1 MAVRTCLCVLACLA
15 ALEAAGS
22 PAPSAKAPLSPSGR
36 QAAIAKAF
44 SREFPARHVSGLALD
59 DYVSSRAWTNY
70 LNYLDYDHA
79 YFLASDIDRFRSRE
93 LILDDMLSTGD
104 VDFAFEVFE
113 VFKERLRDRYTF
125 VTNALETGFDLERD
139 ETYRRKRRE
148 LPWPADEASWNQLWR
163 KRLKNEYLGR
173 VLATEVE
180 EEAEEEEEEEEQ
192 EGKNAADSPPPPT
205 PEEFISKRYRQVLN
219 VHNDS
224 DGELVLQ
231 RYLTAFAC
239 AYDPHS
245 EYLSPSAF
253 ENFNIEMGLSLVGIG
268 AVLTSEDGMAKIL
281 SILPGGPAGKDKR
294 EKRLQV
300 GDRIVAVAQGNEEPV
315 DVLHWPLQRVV
326 GLIRGKKRT
335 TVVLTVIPASDPS
348 GLSTKTVDLERDT
361 VKLEDRAAQS
371 EIRTFNRSDSEY
383 RLGVISLPSFY
394 ANVQARSRFSPD
406 YRSATRDVAGIITE
420 MKEENID
427 GLLLDLRSNGGGYLP
442 EAVSM
447 TGLFITTGPVVKV
460 VERGRTRVHR
470 DTDFSRTY
478 GGPMVVLLNRLSA
491 SATEILAGA
500 LQDYG
505 RAVIV
510 GDSSSH
516 GKGTVQAPGP
526 LDENASLGTLK
537 VTVASY
543 YRISGAS
550 TQLKGVVPDIVVPS
564 PFDRSEY
571 GEERF
576 DNAMPWSSIETELYT
591 PMEELRSAI
600 PRLRAQSM
608 NRRRNNERFASYLE
622 LLERIE
628 VFTKIDE
635 MPLRIEKR
643 RELAEQERELAELQR
658 SLLADLPG
666 GTETEDGKKADPV
679 LDEALTILSDLIT
692 LRRED
697 SAKGTGKAGIAK
709 RLLDWILD

>member
-1 MAVRTCLCVLACLA
+1 MAVRAFLCMLAFLA
-15 ALEAAGS
+15 ALEAAG
-22 PAPSAKAPLSPSGR
+22 APSPTAKPPLSPNDR
-36 QAAIAKAF
+36 HAEIARAF

-59 DYVSSRAWTNY
+59 DYVSSLAWTNY
-70 LNYLDYDHA
+70 LNFLDYDHV
-79 YFLASDIDRFRSRE
+79 YFLASDIDRFRAHE
-93 LILDDMLSTGD
+93 LSLDDALSAGT

-113 VFKERLRDRYTF
+113 VFKQRLRDRYTF
-125 VTNALETGFDLERD
+125 VTNTLETGFDLEKD
-139 ETYRRKRRE
+139 ETYRRKRRK
-148 LPWPADEASWNQLWR
+148 LPWPADETAWNELWR
-163 KRLKNEYLGR
+163 KRIKNEYLGR
-173 VLATEVE
+173 TLA
-180 EEAEEEEEEEEQ
+180 AEIKQ
-192 EGKNAADSPPPPT
+192 NATNSPSPPT

-224 DGELVLQ
+224 DAELVLQ
-231 RYLTAFAC
+231 RYLTAFAR

-294 EKRLQV
+294 DHRLQV
-300 GDRIVAVAQGNEEPV
+300 GDRIVAVAQGDDEAV

-326 GLIRGKKRT
+326 GLIRGKKKT
-335 TVVLTVIPASDPS
+335 KVVLTVIPASDPS
-348 GLSTKTVDLERDT
+348 GQSLKTVDLERDT

-371 EIRTFNRSDSEY
+371 EIRTFNGNDREY

-394 ANVQARSRFSPD
+394 ANLRASSRFSPD
-406 YRSATRDVAGIITE
+406 YRSATRDVARIITE
-420 MKEENID
+420 MKEQDID

-447 TGLFITTGPVVKV
+447 TGLFISTGPVVKV
-460 VERGRTRVHR
+460 VERGRARVHR
-470 DTDFSRTY
+470 DVDFSRTY
-478 GGPMVVLLNRLSA
+478 AGPLVVLLNRLSA

-510 GDSSSH
+510 GDSRSH

-526 LDENASLGTLK
+526 LEENASLGTLK

-550 TQLKGVVPDIVVPS
+550 TQLKGVIPDIVVPS
-564 PFDRSEY
+564 PFDRSDY

-576 DNAMPWSSIETELYT
+576 DNAMPWSSIESELYT
-591 PMEELRSAI
+591 PMPGLRSAI
-600 PRLRAQSM
+600 PRLRAKST
-608 NRRRNNERFASYLE
+608 NRRKDNERFASYLE
-622 LLERIE
+622 LLERIKT
-628 VFTKIDE
+628 FTKMDE
-635 MPLRIEKR
+635 MPLQIEKR
-643 RELAEQERELAELQR
+643 RLLTEQERELAELQR

-666 GTETEDGKKADPV
+666 GTEAEDGKKADPV

-692 LRRED
+692 IRRED
-697 SAKGTGKAGIAK
+697 SAKKTGKAGIAK
-709 RLLDWILD
+709 KLLDWILD